1 MLRSYF
7 KDDITVHYN
16 EGYEWGEPLATTD
29 VNMKAYI
36 VWKTHLV
43 RKLSGEQVISS
54 PGISSGIVYVMPA
67 RLITHA
73 EKITIDSVKYT
84 VLDARAGKDFSE
96 NHQEIH
102 LS

>member
-7 KDDITVHYN
+7 KDDITVKYN
-16 EGYEWGEPLATTD
+16 EGYEWGEPKPTTD
-29 VNMKAYI
+29 VEMKAYI

-54 PGISSGIVYVMPA
+54 PSVSSGIVYVMPA
-67 RLITHA
+67 REITHA
-73 EKITIDSVKYT
+73 EIIVIKTIEYV

-102 LS
+102 LA